1 MHLSTIDHDSRPP
14 SRASR
19 RFKSRFTD
27 NDAWLTNPVNSSP
40 SPLSLES
47 FTVDQLS
54 SRLSS
59 LNVAWFEF
67 FSFFRR
73 KKEQKK
79 RDYRWLNVWL
89 TRWERERE
97 RHRIVFWVAYRW
109 IQITKGK
116 FVEKYRVRSAGYDEL
131 LERKKLIDR
140 LKNVIR
146 MGEVV
151 NNFPNNRSRSNL

>member
-19 RFKSRFTD
+19 RFKSRFTVAD
-27 NDAWLTNPVNSSP
+27 NDVWLTNPVNSSP

-97 RHRIVFWVAYRW
+97 TSYRILSRVSLNPNYERKICREISSEKRRIWRTIREKEINW
-109 IQITKGK
+109 P
-116 FVEKYRVRSAGYDEL
+116 VEKCDTDG
-131 LERKKLIDR
+131 
-140 LKNVIR
+140 
-146 MGEVV
+146 
-151 NNFPNNRSRSNL
+151 RSR